1 MNTPSRW
8 GCQSPFT
15 NVTLDW
21 TVPEDLKDQKAVVGG
36 REMDFTYGECRKE
49 MDMINKAFIE
59 IMTEGDAQGRGFQ
72 YPIPTYSITK
82 DFDWEESENN
92 KLLFGM
98 TAKYGTPYFS
108 NYVNSDMKPSD
119 IRSMCCRLRLDL
131 RELKRKNGGFF
142 GAGESTGSIGVVTI
156 NLPQLAYLCADE
168 QEFWEKLDW
177 MMDVSARSLHTKRE
191 VVSNLLD
198 AGLYPYTQAY
208 LGTFNNHF
216 STIGI
221 CGGNEMCLNAK
232 WLGKDLTHK
241 ESQEFVE
248 KMLNHMRERL
258 SDYQEKYAPELF
270 NLEATPAESTAY
282 RFAKHDLSR
291 FPDIHTANDNGTP
304 YYTNSTNLPVG
315 TTDDV
320 FDALDVQDHFQPLY
334 TSGTVFHTFLGE
346 KLPDWKSAAKL
357 VKTITDNYKLP
368 YVSISPTYSVCPD
381 HGYIE
386 GEHFTCPLCGK
397 EAEVYSR
404 ITGYYRPVKNWND
417 GKSQEFRDRKVYDA
431 AKSHFGDAAKHHGS
445 ACCGAEE
452 GTEFLEENVSS
463 EAMERGDSTPILIT
477 TTTCPKC
484 RIIRGYMDEHG
495 IDYRVVVAGEEE
507 ADRLIS
513 QFRVTSAPTL
523 IAIENGQR
531 KAFNDIPEIRAYLD
545 ETYLRDDG
553 VSKAV

>member
-1 MNTPSRW
+1 MRAGAS
-8 GCQSPFT
+8 S
-15 NVTLDW
+15 
-21 TVPEDLKDQKAVVGG
+21 AV
-36 REMDFTYGECRKE
+36 
-49 MDMINKAFIE
+49 
-59 IMTEGDAQGRGFQ
+59 
-72 YPIPTYSITK
+72 S
-82 DFDWEESENN
+82 
-92 KLLFGM
+92 FGM

-131 RELKRKNGGFF
+131 RELKRRNGGFF

-156 NLPQLAYLCADE
+156 NLPQLAYLCE
-168 QEFWEKLDW
+168 TEEEFWEKLDW
-177 MMDVSARSLHTKRE
+177 MMDVCARSLHTKRE

-208 LGTFNNHF
+208 LGTFENHF

-221 CGGNEMCLNAK
+221 CGGNEMCLNAR

-241 ESQEFVE
+241 ESQDFVE
-248 KMLNHMRERL
+248 RMLNHMRERL

-315 TTDDV
+315 TTEDV
-320 FDALDVQDHFQPLY
+320 FDALDVQDRFQPLY

-346 KLPDWKSAAKL
+346 KLPDWKSAAML
-357 VKTITDNYKLP
+357 VKTITDTYKLP
-368 YVSISPTYSVCPD
+368 YVSISPTYSVCQD
-381 HGYIE
+381 HGYID
-386 GEHFTCPLCGK
+386 GEHFTCPICGK

-431 AKSHFGDAAKHHGS
+431 ARSVPKKRRMVYAAQP
-445 ACCGAEE
+445 CCGADDPTSYLTEE
-452 GTEFLEENVSS
+452 LTEQKT
-463 EAMERGDSTPILIT
+463 AGATPVLIT
-477 TTTCPKC
+477 TKTCPKC
-484 RIIRGYMDEHG
+484 KIIRSYMDEHG
-495 IDYRVVVAGEEE
+495 IGYRVVVAGEEE

-513 QFRVTSAPTL
+513 QFRVTAAPTL
-523 IAIENGQR
+523 IGMESGQQ
-531 KAFNDIPEIRAYLD
+531 KAYTDIPAIRAYLD
-545 ETYLRDDG
+545 SVYTGREPA
-553 VSKAV
+553 KAASGM